1 MSSDLPVFVKHNEI
15 KARFDDETL
24 DLILAQCRKH
34 KLLRAELVRKIVVEW
49 LAEEER
55 KAISNAA

>member
-1 MSSDLPVFVKHNEI
+1 MFVPAAKENEI

-24 DLILAQCRKH
+24 ALILAQCRKR
-34 KLLRAELVRKIVVEW
+34 KVVRAVLVRQIVEAW

>member
-1 MSSDLPVFVKHNEI
+1 MFPPVKENEI

-24 DLILAQCRKH
+24 GRILEQCRRQRKR
-34 KLLRAELVRKIVVEW
+34 RAVLVREIVERW
-49 LAEEER
+49 LDEEER

>member
-1 MSSDLPVFVKHNEI
+1 MFVPAAKENEI

-24 DLILAQCRKH
+24 ELILAQCRKR
-34 KLLRAELVRKIVVEW
+34 KVVRAVLVRQIVEAW

-55 KAISNAA
+55 KAISDAA

>member
-1 MSSDLPVFVKHNEI
+1 MFVPAAKENEI

-24 DLILAQCRKH
+24 QLILAQCRKR
-34 KLLRAELVRKIVVEW
+34 KVVRAVLVRQIVEAW

-55 KAISNAA
+55 KAIGNVA

>member
-1 MSSDLPVFVKHNEI
+1 MFVPAAKENEI

-24 DLILAQCRKH
+24 ELILAQCRKR
-34 KLLRAELVRKIVVEW
+34 KVVRAVLVRQIVEAW

>member
-1 MSSDLPVFVKHNEI
+1 MFVPAAKENEI

-24 DLILAQCRKH
+24 DSILAQCRKH
-34 KLLRAELVRKIVVEW
+34 KLRRAELIRKIVVDW

>member
-1 MSSDLPVFVKHNEI
+1 MFVPAAKENEI

-24 DLILAQCRKH
+24 ELILAQCRKR
-34 KLLRAELVRKIVVEW
+34 KVVRAVLVRQIVEAW

-55 KAISNAA
+55 KAIGNVA

>member
-1 MSSDLPVFVKHNEI
+1 MFVPAKENEI

-24 DLILAQCRKH
+24 DLILAQCRKR
-34 KLLRAELVRKIVVEW
+34 KVRRAVLVRQIVEAW

-55 KAISNAA
+55 KAISDAA

>member
-1 MSSDLPVFVKHNEI
+1 MFVPAVKENEI

-24 DLILAQCRKH
+24 QLILAQCRKR
-34 KLLRAELVRKIVVEW
+34 KVVRAVLVRQIVEAW

-55 KAISNAA
+55 KAIGNVA

>member
-1 MSSDLPVFVKHNEI
+1 MLVPVKHNEI

-24 DLILAQCRKH
+24 DSILAQCRKH

-49 LAEEER
+49 LAEHEDEIKPVER
-55 KAISNAA
+55 VA